1 MRDRFI
7 NGTIPVSFSPRR
19 ELQFAKK
26 TSFLMAV
33 AKYDFAKATRVALQA
48 VVIASADKD
57 AVDSI
62 LSLAQVAFGIDN
74 TKAYKNVF

>member
-1 MRDRFI
+1 
-7 NGTIPVSFSPRR
+7 
-19 ELQFAKK
+19 
-26 TSFLMAV
+26 MAV